1 MELHTLMKDIEKYRQ
16 RMITLASHSSMVDS
30 DVIKASTE
38 LDSLI
43 NQYQSQTRYYKKQ

>member
-1 MELHTLMKDIEKYRQ
+1 MKDIEKYRQ
-16 RMITLASHSSMVDS
+16 RMIALASHSSMVDS

>member
-1 MELHTLMKDIEKYRQ
+1 LELHTLMKDIEKYRQ
-16 RMITLASHSSMVDS
+16 RMIALASHSSMADS

-43 NQYQSQTRYYKKQ
+43 NQYQNQTRYYKKQ

>member
-1 MELHTLMKDIEKYRQ
+1 MKDIEKYRQ
-16 RMITLASHSSMVDS
+16 RMIALASHSSMADS

-43 NQYQSQTRYYKKQ
+43 NQYQNQTRYYKKQ

>member
-16 RMITLASHSSMVDS
+16 RMIALASHSSMADS